1 MPLLSPLLM
10 FCSLLLLSAGFALLL
25 YRAEDEDALQEP
37 SPADLSTSRPA
48 SRPYGVRVRECLQ
61 RCAWRPRAR
70 ARLRSARARE
80 IMLEMAE
87 VSAARTLL
95 AGCIADLCFSGPA
108 SGSGAG
114 RGGRL

>member
-1 MPLLSPLLM
+1 
-10 FCSLLLLSAGFALLL
+10 
-25 YRAEDEDALQEP
+25 
-37 SPADLSTSRPA
+37 
-48 SRPYGVRVRECLQ
+48 
-61 RCAWRPRAR
+61 
-70 ARLRSARARE
+70 
-80 IMLEMAE
+80 MLEMAE